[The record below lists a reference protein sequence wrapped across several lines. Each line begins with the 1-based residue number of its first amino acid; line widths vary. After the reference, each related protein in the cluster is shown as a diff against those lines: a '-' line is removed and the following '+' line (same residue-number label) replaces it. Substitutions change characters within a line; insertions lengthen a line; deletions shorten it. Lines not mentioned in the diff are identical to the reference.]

1 MVGTMAGIYGSLAGT
16 QNRGWSVGMKG
27 GMMKMIVM
35 ARGGLVAGFAFGSFF
50 LGFQED

>member
-16 QNRGWSVGMKG
+16 LNRGWSVGMKG
-27 GMMKMIVM
+27 GMTKMIVM